1 MTTISHVR
9 GCDPQS
15 MLDFAADLVTQ
26 NDSFVAKVD
35 QMERSVDN
43 AMNQW
48 KGAGAAAASE
58 KAMAHK
64 LHGNHLATTIVDV
77 ADKYNIYGASLG
89 DTRTS
94 LLKILDVEMK
104 DSGMTVDD
112 DGTVHAPQVPADSG
126 QRYSATKPLTQQMLD
141 GQASGYES
149 RIKNLL
155 TQFGDGETAA
165 AKAITA
171 DLQTL
176 GDYEKKPDGAPI
188 RSNVQDIL
196 DGKTSLPTDP
206 KQLHDLWG
214 TLTPAEKDALYE
226 KDQYLGNRDGLPAVD
241 RDHYNREKLDDEITR
256 AQNGDPAVKDKLA
269 DLKAIQATLDKNP
282 DAMLMLMDTQSGK
295 MTHAAVAVGNPDT
308 AANVSVHAP
317 GLNTTVKD
325 SLKGMVDEAA
335 NVKALA
341 QDRLSKLP
349 DGDSKKD
356 QKEVP
361 IAWIGSDLPQG
372 NVWPPS
378 KWDSSTLGGAVDV
391 VDDKMAKDGA
401 PKLASFYD
409 GVRASHEDSS
419 MHLTAVGH
427 SYGSLMTGLAVQQ
440 DGHQAVD
447 DLLVYG
453 SPGLDLPDKKTW
465 HPGVTLPDVENLH
478 VPDGHRFEM
487 TGSDDA
493 VAKLPAFGENPK
505 TLPGFTHLE
514 TGPHTTLDGVNRDGA
529 YGHPDYPRNGDNG
542 QLRTSGWNIATIVA
556 GLPTEAVQK

>member
-1 MTTISHVR
+1 
-9 GCDPQS
+9 
-15 MLDFAADLVTQ
+15 MLDYAADLVTQ
-26 NDSFVAKVD
+26 NDSFVTKVD
-35 QMERSVDN
+35 AMERSVDN

-48 KGAGAAAASE
+48 KGAGATAASE

-64 LHGNHLATTIVDV
+64 LHGNHLATTIVGI
-77 ADKYNIYGASLG
+77 ADHYNIYGASLL
-89 DTRTS
+89 DTRTA
-94 LLKILDVEMK
+94 LLNILDVEMK
-104 DSGMTVDD
+104 NSGMTVDD

-126 QRYSATKPLTQQMLD
+126 QRYSAAKPLTQQVLD

-165 AKAITA
+165 AKAITT

-176 GDYEKKPDGAPI
+176 GEYEKTPDGAPI

-206 KQLHDLWG
+206 KQLHDFWG

-226 KDQYLGNRDGLPAVD
+226 KDQYLGNRDGLPTVD
-241 RDHYNREKLDDEITR
+241 RDHYNREKLDDELTR
-256 AQNGDPAVKDKLA
+256 AQNGDPAVKDKLG
-269 DLKAIQATLDKNP
+269 DLQAIQTTLNKHP
-282 DAMLMLMDTQSGK
+282 EAMLMLMDTQSGN
-295 MTHAAVAVGNPDT
+295 MTHAAVALGNPDT

-317 GLNTTVKD
+317 GLNTNVKD
-325 SLKGMVDEAA
+325 SLGSMVDEAK
-335 NVKALA
+335 NVKTLA
-341 QDRLSKLP
+341 EDRLRRLP
-349 DGDSKKD
+349 DGDSKKG

-372 NVWPPS
+372 KVWPPS
-378 KWDSSTLGGAVDV
+378 KWDSSTPGGALQV

-419 MHLTAVGH
+419 VHLTAVGH

-453 SPGLDLPDKKTW
+453 SPGLDLPTKPTW
-465 HPGVTLPDVENLH
+465 WPGVTDPQVEKLH

-487 TGSDDA
+487 TGANDL

-505 TLPGFTHLE
+505 SLTGFTHLE
-514 TGPHTTLDGVNRDGA
+514 TGAGTTPDGVLRDGA
-529 YGHPDYPRNGDNG
+529 YGHPDYPRNGGNG

-556 GLPTEAVQK
+556 GLPTEAVTK